1 MKKYLACTAA
11 LMVPLLIGG
20 YASAQTTAT
29 PPAAPPSV
37 AATAPVPP
45 GSQREPTSTAPE
57 AAANLSASDKKF
69 VEKAAEGGVA
79 EVQMAQLAQQ
89 KADNGDVKQ
98 FAQTMIDDHTPN
110 NAQLVKLATDKGL
123 TPPTD
128 PNAMQQKMIT
138 HLQALN
144 GAKFD
149 KAYVKGQVKA
159 HTAMLKLFQAEAKT
173 TKDPDLKSF
182 ADQTV
187 TAIQHHL
194 SMAQGLEKSGA

>member
-1 MKKYLACTAA
+1 MKKYLSCTVALMMPLLMGGAA
-11 LMVPLLIGG
+11 L
-20 YASAQTTAT
+20 AQTAT
-29 PPAAPPSV
+29 PPPAAPAAV
-37 AATAPVPP
+37 APTPPVAP

-57 AAANLSASDKKF
+57 AAAKLSPSDKKF

-89 KADNGDVKQ
+89 KADNADVKQ

-110 NAQLVKLATDKGL
+110 NEQLAKLATAKGL

-128 PNAMQQKMIT
+128 PNAMQQKMLT
-138 HLQALN
+138 HLQGLS
-144 GAKFD
+144 GAQFD

-159 HTAMLKLFQAEAKT
+159 HATMLKLFQTEAKT

-182 ADQTV
+182 AEQTV
-187 TAIQHHL
+187 TAIEHHL
-194 SMAQGLEKSGA
+194 SMAQGLQKSGA